1 MKGGAFFKMK
11 QPIDFLKTTALG
23 GLFVLL
29 PVLLLYLLL
38 AEALGLIVVLAEPI
52 ADLFP
57 IGTFDEIKHPV
68 AVGLILIMG
77 VSFLIGL
84 ILRSENGRRLGH
96 WIERALLGRM
106 PVYSA
111 LKKLTTGFGKAG
123 KNGAFK
129 TAVLNYP
136 AGEREI
142 VYVIKDHGN
151 GYLTVLQPWAPTAF
165 SGSVKVVNQDRL
177 EILDANLGDV
187 SRVLSHWG
195 VGTRNLLDKHTAG
208 TESTADLSE
217 DVSGKGVSP

>member
-1 MKGGAFFKMK
+1 MK
-11 QPIDFLKTTALG
+11 QPIEFLKTTALG

-29 PVLLLYLLL
+29 PVLLLYLLM
-38 AEALGLIVVLAEPI
+38 AEALGLIVALAGPI

-57 IGTFDEIKHPV
+57 KGTFDEIKHPV
-68 AVGLILIMG
+68 AMGLILIMG

-96 WIERALLGRM
+96 WIERTLLGRM

-111 LKKLTTGFGKAG
+111 LKKLTTGFGEAG
-123 KNGAFK
+123 KEGAFK

-142 VYVIKDHGN
+142 VYIVEDHGN
-151 GYLTVLQPWAPTAF
+151 GYLTVLLPWAPAAF
-165 SGSVKVVNQDRL
+165 SGFVKVVNQDRL
-177 EILDANLGDV
+177 EFLDANLGDV

-195 VGTRNLLDKHTAG
+195 VGVRDLLEKKTTDAQ
-208 TESTADLSE
+208 SSADPSE
-217 DVSGKGVSP
+217 DVSGRGVIP